1 MPEAEASRY
10 YLMSGLL
17 HAFYWMDEGLQNHL
31 KAAGLPPMSR
41 TQSLILTNI
50 ADGVT
55 RPAELARRL
64 DISRQAV
71 QQLLAGMQER
81 GVIDLVPDPADA
93 RAKVIRYSP
102 HGREIGKITMQALE
116 RIDEQIEAR
125 LGRKA
130 LNDLRKILVE
140 LDWGAPVTATAG
152 DVKGRGGK
160 TLKSLAAV
168 VSGGA
173 KRRGFTGPRSG

>member
-1 MPEAEASRY
+1 
-10 YLMSGLL
+10 MSGLL

-41 TQSLILTNI
+41 TQSLVLTNI
-50 ADGVT
+50 ADGAT

-116 RIDEQIEAR
+116 RIDEQIEQR
-125 LGRKA
+125 LGGQQGIFRGVRA
-130 LNDLRKILVE
+130 
-140 LDWGAPVTATAG
+140 AG
-152 DVKGRGGK
+152 ETPLQLPDGGQRFGRPLQPGRHPRQ
-160 TLKSLAAV
+160 AV
-168 VSGGA
+168 Q
-173 KRRGFTGPRSG
+173 